1 MEVKNIK
8 ILNIE
13 DEEVDHLALMRMVKE
28 KGLAYEVDRAANIA
42 EGLKAIGEKQYDVAL
57 LDYRL
62 PDGTGLD
69 ILDKLK
75 GTASILVTGSGD
87 ETVAVSAM
95 KGGASDY
102 IIKDP
107 YRAYLEILPTV
118 IDKAMEAVRL
128 KKGKEEA
135 ERKLLEK
142 LDTELRLNKIL
153 LQREF
158 RIKELRDEND
168 NLKARIAELG
178 G

>member
-1 MEVKNIK
+1 MDEKNIK

-28 KGLAYEVDRAANIA
+28 KGLTYEVDRAANIA
-42 EGLKAIGEKQYDVAL
+42 EGLKAIGEKQYDLAL
-57 LDYRL
+57 LDYML

-69 ILDKLK
+69 ILEKLK
-75 GTASILVTGSGD
+75 GTASIFLTGSGD
-87 ETVAVSAM
+87 EAVAVSAM

-118 IDKAMEAVRL
+118 IDKAMEAVKLRN
-128 KKGKEEA
+128 GKEEA

-142 LDTELRLNKIL
+142 LDTELKLNKIL

-168 NLKARIAELG
+168 KLKARIVELG